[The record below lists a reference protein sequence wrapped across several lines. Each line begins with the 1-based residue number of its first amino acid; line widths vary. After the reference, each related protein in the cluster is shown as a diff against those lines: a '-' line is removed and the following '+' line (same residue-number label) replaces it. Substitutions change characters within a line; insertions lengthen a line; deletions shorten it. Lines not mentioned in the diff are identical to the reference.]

1 MKINLIILMFI
12 TLISCKP
19 QEIRIEP
26 NKALKYNVGD
36 VIYIKPDSVKGYIF
50 KKGSF
55 GEYYKVSYF
64 DKLGKEQ
71 IIIINDLQ
79 IY

>member
-1 MKINLIILMFI
+1 MKVKLIILMFI

-55 GEYYKVSYF
+55 NEYYKVSYF

-71 IIIINDLQ
+71 ILFLDDLQ

>member
-1 MKINLIILMFI
+1 MKIKLIILMFI
-12 TLISCKP
+12 ILNSCKP

-50 KKGSF
+50 KKSSF
-55 GEYYKVSYF
+55 NECYIVSYF
-64 DKLGKEQ
+64 DKHGKEQ
-71 IIIINDLQ
+71 VLIIDDLQ